1 MNFIFYNLFIPCP
14 FENSLRNICK
24 LLVYS
29 CYSIG
34 FTFEFNSVLVELQK
48 KISVHILMQISWNGG
63 CHLRF
68 NTKSAKFSLCC
79 GISVQTGWDLEDL
92 KDIEHISTQLII
104 QCSGMFS
111 YIKPHFENIKISL
124 MFWFNDL
131 RHSNQ
136 SESLFYWESCTPLF
150 LTNQIKII
158 RKDSKIVWKALNC

>member
-34 FTFEFNSVLVELQK
+34 FTIEFNSVLVELQK
-48 KISVHILMQISWNGG
+48 KLVFISWCRYLGMVVVICVLTWN
-63 CHLRF
+63 LQNF
-68 NTKSAKFSLCC
+68 LYVVVYLFKLVET
-79 GISVQTGWDLEDL
+79 L
-92 KDIEHISTQLII
+92 KTLKILSIFQLSWLYNVVACLVTSNPIL
-104 QCSGMFS
+104 
-111 YIKPHFENIKISL
+111 KISL

>member
-1 MNFIFYNLFIPCP
+1 
-14 FENSLRNICK
+14 
-24 LLVYS
+24 
-29 CYSIG
+29 
-34 FTFEFNSVLVELQK
+34 
-48 KISVHILMQISWNGG
+48 MQISWNGG

-79 GISVQTGWDLEDL
+79 GISVQTGWDIEDL

-124 MFWFNDL
+124 MFWFNEL

-158 RKDSKIVWKALNC
+158 RKDSKIVWKAELLSSHITLQLLTPPVYTCRISAFFHKRLFNKIVNCYVPVLFRDG

>member
-1 MNFIFYNLFIPCP
+1 MFIPCP

-48 KISVHILMQISWNGG
+48 NLVFISWCRYLGMVVVI
-63 CHLRF
+63 CVLTRF
-68 NTKSAKFSLCC
+68 KSAKFSLCC
-79 GISVQTGWDLEDL
+79 GISVQTGWDIEDL

-104 QCSGMFS
+104 QCSSMFS

-124 MFWFNDL
+124 MFWLNDL